1 MSIKNVKVIGIV
13 GGSGSGKTT
22 FAKNLIGSIESDL
35 VSMLGQD
42 SYYIDQSAKFDGD
55 GGSVNFDHPQAI
67 DFDLMGTHID
77 RFKNGNAIEVPIYDF
92 ATHSRSREFIELAPT
107 PILVIDGTLL
117 LHQSEL
123 RGLIDHSVFIQ
134 IEEQIRFERR
144 LKRDVLERGR
154 TKEGVK
160 LQFDGQVKPMHD
172 LFVEP
177 QIGHAHHTARDQREI
192 DLALSQLLAIL
203 ETHLS

>member
-1 MSIKNVKVIGIV
+1 MLSASRLRVNVEGRCLLNNVSFELERGEVLCIM

-22 FAKNLIGSIESDL
+22 FAKNLIRNIESDL

-92 ATHSRSREFIELAPT
+92 ATHSRSQKFISLAPT

-123 RGLIDHSVFIQ
+123 RQLIDHSVFIHVS
-134 IEEQIRFERR
+134 F
-144 LKRDVLERGR
+144 
-154 TKEGVK
+154 
-160 LQFDGQVKPMHD
+160 F
-172 LFVEP
+172 
-177 QIGHAHHTARDQREI
+177 
-192 DLALSQLLAIL
+192 
-203 ETHLS
+203 